1 VCSLLTELEM
11 RKVSSDSVT
20 IVDSAS
26 GVKADRSRR
35 RRFLRVPDAYSVLQ
49 HDHAS
54 RYNTLESFRLE

>member
-1 VCSLLTELEM
+1 M